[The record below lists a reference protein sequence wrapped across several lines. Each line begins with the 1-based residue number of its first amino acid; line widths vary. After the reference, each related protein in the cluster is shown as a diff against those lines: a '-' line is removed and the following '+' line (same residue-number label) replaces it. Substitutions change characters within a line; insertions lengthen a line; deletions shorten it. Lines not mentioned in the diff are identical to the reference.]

1 MLSIANE
8 IDPLIF
14 YCIYFVCDTNMY
26 LSYNYKD
33 VKKFEMSKQLELL
46 ALLHFK
52 AFMCVW
58 CGWGINIVI
67 FIFVIR
73 KITNR
78 INMFILLY

>member
-33 VKKFEMSKQLELL
+33 VKKFKMSKQLELL

-52 AFMCVW
+52 IFMCVW